1 MNMGYTVST
10 QFSSPLLLKENLLR
24 NLHIHTHCTPFLS
37 SDQLYKNAEENF
49 LSINH
54 LAKVAD
60 GNRLLLAG
68 QFAANSDDDEN
79 SPLSPSLFKACPH
92 NCFNRLILTIYSN
105 LWKNFAFSLVSQK
118 CMEY

>member
-1 MNMGYTVST
+1 MGYTGADCT

-60 GNRLLLAG
+60 GSRLLLAG
-68 QFAANSDDDEN
+68 HFAANSDDDEKF
-79 SPLSPSLFKACPH
+79 PT
-92 NCFNRLILTIYSN
+92 LTITVQGMPPQ
-105 LWKNFAFSLVSQK
+105 LF
-118 CMEY
+118 